1 MLARTATAD
10 RHHTALDHLK
20 RARRDQPQLV
30 RRPFVLVA
38 AAMVIA
44 TAGCGGD
51 DGTKEGPD
59 AARTP
64 LGNDYRL
71 CWQLSATRACCH
83 DRQPKMATRAPTTGC

>member
-44 TAGCGGD
+44 TAGCGGE
-51 DGTKEGPD
+51 DGTKEGLRGRTD
-59 AARTP
+59 AA
-64 LGNDYRL
+64 G
-71 CWQLSATRACCH
+71 SE
-83 DRQPKMATRAPTTGC
+83 